1 MMRKIN
7 QVAKKMQAPRKMNNT
22 KIDALMNKMKA
33 QQAEL
38 AEDRKQLRLSKHQ
51 YAIFRRTYI
60 EERKKSDKVVDEQ
73 TPMLRLKNIYLRE
86 WAEDEAEFEDCNIY
100 ERNELMKR
108 REIDK
113 WLSDDLISKLIEEAA
128 KKLNK
133 MGEVGVDPV
142 EAELNT
148 RFVEQ
153 LLQVAEVNLAEVDG
167 THCENLIDIIK
178 DQSQMD
184 DIMIELRDK
193 VSEMCRQFE
202 NELRRGI
209 EELNS

>member
-1 MMRKIN
+1 M
-7 QVAKKMQAPRKMNNT
+7 
-22 KIDALMNKMKA
+22 
-33 QQAEL
+33 
-38 AEDRKQLRLSKHQ
+38 
-51 YAIFRRTYI
+51 
-60 EERKKSDKVVDEQ
+60 DEQ

-148 RFVEQ
+148 RFVE
-153 LLQVAEVNLAEVDG
+153 
-167 THCENLIDIIK
+167 
-178 DQSQMD
+178 
-184 DIMIELRDK
+184 
-193 VSEMCRQFE
+193 
-202 NELRRGI
+202 
-209 EELNS
+209 

>member
-1 MMRKIN
+1 
-7 QVAKKMQAPRKMNNT
+7 MNNT
-22 KIDALMNKMKA
+22 KIDELMNKMKA

-60 EERKKSDKVVDEQ
+60 EERKRSDKVVDEEN
-73 TPMLRLKNIYLRE
+73 PMLRLKNIYLRE
-86 WAEDEAEFEDCNIY
+86 WAEDEVEFDDCNIY

-148 RFVEQ
+148 RFVE
-153 LLQVAEVNLAEVDG
+153 
-167 THCENLIDIIK
+167 
-178 DQSQMD
+178 
-184 DIMIELRDK
+184 
-193 VSEMCRQFE
+193 
-202 NELRRGI
+202 
-209 EELNS
+209 

>member
-1 MMRKIN
+1 LPTAEEDSKEKFKKGFMLGMMRKIN
-7 QVAKKMQAPRKMNNT
+7 NVAKKMLAPRKMNNT
-22 KIDALMNKMKA
+22 KIDELMHKMKA

-60 EERKKSDKVVDEQ
+60 EERKRSDKVVDEE
-73 TPMLRLKNIYLRE
+73 TPMLRLKNIYLKE
-86 WAEDEAEFEDCNIY
+86 WAEDETEFEDCNIY

-148 RFVEQ
+148 RFVE
-153 LLQVAEVNLAEVDG
+153 
-167 THCENLIDIIK
+167 
-178 DQSQMD
+178 
-184 DIMIELRDK
+184 
-193 VSEMCRQFE
+193 
-202 NELRRGI
+202 
-209 EELNS
+209 